1 MDTTEKV
8 REDRVRRMLTRQGY
22 TLSRS
27 RRRDPLAYDYGHY
40 TISQDGIVVFGAT
53 TGRTLDD
60 AEQWARSRT
69 ESAAPGIW
77 EKAGEVCVDTAR
89 LMLADPCYDLPEDFL
104 NSLCEDG
111 VTACRPAARPLFR
124 NAATAMMVVTGM
136 GDGFYP
142 VEVRRTADGRVAA
155 VRVTFLTDEGEY
167 PALN

>member
-1 MDTTEKV
+1 MDNVMKA
-8 REDRVRRMLTRQGY
+8 RENRIRRMLGRQGY
-22 TLSRS
+22 TLSKNN
-27 RRRDPLAYDYGHY
+27 RRDPRAYDYGHY
-40 TISQDGIVVFGAT
+40 TISQNGEIVFGAT
-53 TGRTLDD
+53 VGRTLDD
-60 AEQWARSRT
+60 AEKWAMSRA
-69 ESAAPGIW
+69 EPAAPGIW